1 MQRRLAPRICR
12 AQCFYAMQSDTGCMW
27 PPQLKRCI
35 DRLRLHCATKHRP
48 TVAAL
53 LSPAELVHELVD
65 SPALAR

>member
-1 MQRRLAPRICR
+1 
-12 AQCFYAMQSDTGCMW
+12 MQSDTGCMW
-27 PPQLKRCI
+27 PSQLKRCI
-35 DRLRLHCATKHRP
+35 DRLRLHCATKDRP